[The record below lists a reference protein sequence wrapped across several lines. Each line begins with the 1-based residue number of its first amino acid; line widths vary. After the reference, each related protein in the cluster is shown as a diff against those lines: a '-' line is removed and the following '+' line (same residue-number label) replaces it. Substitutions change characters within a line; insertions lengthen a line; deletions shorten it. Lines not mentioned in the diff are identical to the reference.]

1 MFLYP
6 AYASALLP
14 SSTAGIREIYLQW
27 LTLVVVGKVHL
38 GAVRQLAKLSETA
51 GGARLFARGGKGG
64 VQQGCKKR
72 NNPQYDQQFHQRE
85 SVSASHRRLCLQ

>member
-27 LTLVVVGKVHL
+27 LTMFPSK
-38 GAVRQLAKLSETA
+38 RS
-51 GGARLFARGGKGG
+51 GG
-64 VQQGCKKR
+64 VGTGDYTYVRAKK
-72 NNPQYDQQFHQRE
+72 FQRVLE
-85 SVSASHRRLCLQ
+85 R